1 MSKEQ
6 GYANSSAPRADS
18 AAAPPSLPDVNA
30 ETYPY
35 DYVQY
40 LLDLTADF
48 QMFAIPDASHTSAA
62 TLTPAQPED
71 FFGLNGGYGLSLRST
86 LHRFDSLVGMPSGDT
101 GLQIAQ
107 AVGEAEGT
115 FRCLFMLG
123 SGDLEWTPGRNPQ
136 PAIYDPWRAQR
147 FSMLDCEF
155 SFGGE
160 DFFRGY
166 GTGRTFPV
174 VTAGRPRL
182 LVGGVGNLMEGF
194 GKFRGM
200 TATYAL
206 SGSITPGLGFLGQ
219 INCRVVDPEGRL
231 RSGREIHALTAVD
244 DPAHDD
250 AYIVLRGLKKDSTV
264 RTTFGPS
271 PGGGLVSL
279 VTPSH
284 MRSVQNSFTRR
295 GGGLRT
301 ERTIGQVVADMEAV
315 VFFNLTAPPG
325 TAERPVPFTTEEV
338 YTFRDGNGRAAGTIN
353 AEVIEG
359 ISFGLSFPSAP
370 RQAGV
375 RFAGFGP
382 VTGGTG
388 PFEGVQGVLTVNSFI
403 GIAPH
408 ALSLLHILYI
418 DDPEGRFRTSR
429 GPRRSSQSASHSSSQ
444 SSSSSSTSSHDSSR
458 ASGGPSRQDSSRGAS
473 SQEGVERYAEH
484 GDFAVNLH
492 HLDEYTDKYVEW
504 RQGFRKCA
512 PQLSAFVANLYNSR
526 LDVGDFP
533 GLAID
538 EASLR
543 DIFAGPIKPF
553 DPETFNRYGGSAK
566 GDFKIYEFSTGREI
580 ESSIL
585 YSYWD
590 RGVFDVNGRKAK
602 KITGSFIDYFR
613 PDGLPPRG
621 EKKVDILVNSYR
633 PDVGLVSWVEIY
645 QRVPQQR
652 TSFAYKLPH
661 KHEILWFVRDVSLGG
676 QPVRDNVFMAS
687 HEWKGTAG
695 DKVYYYMVGIFLEID
710 FDSCTARVHG
720 DRYWRALYVEES
732 PARQ

>member
-6 GYANSSAPRADS
+6 AYANSHGDAG
-18 AAAPPSLPDVNA
+18 AAAPALPDVNA
-30 ETYPY
+30 ETHPY

-40 LLDLTADF
+40 LLDQTADF
-48 QMFAIPDASHTSAA
+48 HMFAVPDLSHSAEAS
-62 TLTPAQPED
+62 LTPAHPED
-71 FFGLNGGYGLSLRST
+71 FFGLNGGYGLSVKST
-86 LHRFDSLVGMPSGDT
+86 LHRFDAHVHTPSADT
-101 GLQIAQ
+101 GLQVTQ
-107 AVGEAEGT
+107 AVGEAEGV

-123 SGDLEWTPGRNPQ
+123 PGDLAWTPGRNPP
-136 PAIYDPWRAQR
+136 PAIYDPWRAQH

-174 VTAGRPRL
+174 VTCGRPRL
-182 LVGGVGNLMEGF
+182 LVGGVGNIMEGF

-200 TATYAL
+200 SGTYAL
-206 SGSITPGLGFLGQ
+206 SGAITPGLGFLGQ

-231 RSGREIHALTAVD
+231 RSEREIHALTAID
-244 DPAHDD
+244 DPAPDD
-250 AYIVLRGLKKDSTV
+250 AFVVLRGLKKDSTIK
-264 RTTFGPS
+264 TTFGPS

-279 VTPSH
+279 VTPSQ
-284 MRSVQNSFTRR
+284 MRAVQNSFTRR
-295 GGGLRT
+295 GGGLRA
-301 ERTIGQVVADMEAV
+301 ERTIGQIVSDMEAIV
-315 VFFNLTAPPG
+315 YFNLTAPPG
-325 TAERPVPFTTEEV
+325 TAERPVPFTTQEV
-338 YTFRDGNGRAAGTIN
+338 YTFRDGDGRVAGTIN
-353 AEVIEG
+353 AEVREG
-359 ISFGLSFPSAP
+359 ISFGLQFPSAP

-388 PFEGVQGVLTVNSFI
+388 PFEGAQGVLTVNSLI

-408 ALSLLHILYI
+408 ALSLLHVLYL
-418 DDPEGRFRTSR
+418 DDPEGRYRTTRGSR
-429 GPRRSSQSASHSSSQ
+429 GRTQTSSSGASQ
-444 SSSSSSTSSHDSSR
+444 SSSPSTSSDS
-458 ASGGPSRQDSSRGAS
+458 SRQDSARRARP
-473 SQEGVERYAEH
+473 EGVERYAEY

-492 HLDEYTDKYVEW
+492 HLDEYTDKYIEW
-504 RQGFRKCA
+504 RQGFRRCA
-512 PQLSAFVANLYNSR
+512 PQLSAFVSNLYNSR
-526 LDVGDFP
+526 LDVGEFP

-538 EASLR
+538 GDSLR

-566 GDFKIYEFSTGREI
+566 GNFRIYEFSTGREI
-580 ESSIL
+580 ESSVL
-585 YSYWD
+585 YSHWD
-590 RGVFDVNGRKAK
+590 RKVFDVNGRKAK

-613 PDGLPPRG
+613 PDGLPPRE
-621 EKKVDILVNSYR
+621 EKKVDLLINSYR

-661 KHEILWFVRDVSLGG
+661 RHEILWFVRDVSLGG
-676 QPVRDNVFMAS
+676 QSINNNVFMAS
-687 HEWKGTAG
+687 HEWKGTTG

-710 FDSCTARVHG
+710 LDSCSARVFG
-720 DRYWRALYVEES
+720 DRYWRALYVEE
-732 PARQ
+732 PPVRQ

>member
-6 GYANSSAPRADS
+6 AYANSSDGRGDAQS
-18 AAAPPSLPDVNA
+18 SLPDVNA

-40 LLDLTADF
+40 LLDQTADF
-48 QMFAIPDASHTSAA
+48 QMFAIPDASHSSDAS
-62 TLTPAQPED
+62 LTPAHPED
-71 FFGLNGGYGLSLRST
+71 FFGLNGGYGLSLRSA
-86 LHRFDSLVGMPSGDT
+86 LHRFDALVGMPSGDT
-101 GLQIAQ
+101 GLQVAQ
-107 AVGEAEGT
+107 AVGEAEGV

-123 SGDLEWTPGRNPQ
+123 SGELEWTPGRNPP

-182 LVGGVGNLMEGF
+182 LVGGVGNIMEGF

-200 TATYAL
+200 VGTYTL
-206 SGSITPGLGFLGQ
+206 SGSITPGLGFSGQ

-231 RSGREIHALTAVD
+231 RSGREIHELTAID
-244 DPAHDD
+244 DPAPDD
-250 AYIVLRGLKKDSTV
+250 AYVVLRGLKKDSTV
-264 RTTFGPS
+264 KTTFGPS

-284 MRSVQNSFTRR
+284 MRAVQNGFTRR

-301 ERTIGQVVADMEAV
+301 DRTIGQIVSDMEAV

-325 TAERPVPFTTEEV
+325 TAERPVPFTTQEV
-338 YTFRDGNGRAAGTIN
+338 YTFRDGNGRAAGTIS

-359 ISFGLSFPSAP
+359 ISFGLGFPSAP

-388 PFEGVQGVLTVNSFI
+388 PFEGVRGVLTVNSLI

-408 ALSLLHILYI
+408 ALSLLHVLYL
-418 DDPEGRFRTSR
+418 DDPEGRFRTKRGTRRGSQNSSR
-429 GPRRSSQSASHSSSQ
+429 SSTQPSSHSPASVSTLDSSHASGESSGHESSRRS
-444 SSSSSSTSSHDSSR
+444 TR
-458 ASGGPSRQDSSRGAS
+458 P
-473 SQEGVERYAEH
+473 EGVERYAEH

-504 RQGFRKCA
+504 RQGFRRCA
-512 PQLSAFVANLYNSR
+512 PQLSSFVANLYNSR
-526 LDVGDFP
+526 RDVGDFP

-538 EASLR
+538 ADSLR
-543 DIFAGPIKPF
+543 DIFASPVKPF
-553 DPETFNRYGGSAK
+553 DEDAFNRYGGSAK
-566 GDFKIYEFSTGREI
+566 GEFKFYEFSTGREV
-580 ESSIL
+580 ESSVL

-590 RGVFDVNGRKAK
+590 RGVFEANGRRAK

-613 PDGLPPRG
+613 PDGLPPRE

-661 KHEILWFVRDVSLGG
+661 RHEILWFVRDVSLGG
-676 QPVRDNVFMAS
+676 QLIRNNVFMAS
-687 HEWKGTAG
+687 HEWKGTVG

-732 PARQ
+732 AARQ